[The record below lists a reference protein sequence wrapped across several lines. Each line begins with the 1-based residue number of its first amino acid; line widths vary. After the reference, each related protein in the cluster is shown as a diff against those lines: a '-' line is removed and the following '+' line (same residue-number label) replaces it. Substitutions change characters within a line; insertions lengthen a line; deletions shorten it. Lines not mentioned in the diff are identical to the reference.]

1 MKIVSVLF
9 VLLFSVF
16 AIVQFNDPDP
26 LLWGSLYLLMAGV
39 SAAAFFGKLPNYLVI
54 GLMALCLFMMAG
66 LWSGTMQWFN
76 SPERTLIFD
85 DIAKMQN
92 IYIEEAREFL
102 GLSICLIA
110 LTYFF
115 ISGRKSAVAQ

>member
-39 SAAAFFGKLPNYLVI
+39 STAAFFGKLPNYLVI

>member
-1 MKIVSVLF
+1 FL
-9 VLLFSVF
+9 VF
-16 AIVQFNDPDP
+16 AIVQLNDPDP
-26 LLWGSLYLLMAGV
+26 LLWVSLYLLMAGV
-39 SAAAFFGKLPNYLVI
+39 SAAAFFEKLPNYLII
-54 GLMALCLFMMAG
+54 GLMALCLFMMTG

-102 GLSICLIA
+102 GLCICLVA
-110 LTYFF
+110 LTYFL
-115 ISGRKSAVAQ
+115 ISGRGAQVAQ

>member
-39 SAAAFFGKLPNYLVI
+39 SAAAFFGKLTNYLVI
-54 GLMALCLFMMAG
+54 GLMALCLFMMAC